1 MSDTKAALL
10 RAARTAIQMAI
21 SAATVWLLALVP
33 QLAAWG
39 LDEAQ
44 VQAALWAVVTAV
56 FAFVWRRWIDP
67 SSVPS
72 LVEQPSSSD
81 GP

>member
-39 LDEAQ
+39 LDEGARP
-44 VQAALWAVVTAV
+44 LRLGGT
-56 FAFVWRRWIDP
+56 RRHCP
-67 SSVPS
+67 
-72 LVEQPSSSD
+72 
-81 GP
+81 G